1 MSTLPNH
8 PWMVGHALRLYRD
21 AVAAG
26 ATAAEAAVHLA
37 DHVKYIE
44 GLLVNEAEAR
54 GWAVK
59 AYQDERRAVA
69 ETEQLRVELREQ
81 AKPPHVCACPVT
93 AGPKEAHIRLERLK
107 SVFALSLSDEALA
120 ALRAGDEAAWSY
132 VDGAMRELV
141 KQPAGR

>member
-8 PWMVGHALRLYRD
+8 PWMVGRALQLYRD

-26 ATAAEAAVHLA
+26 ATPAEAAVHLA
-37 DHVKYIE
+37 DNIQHIE
-44 GLLVNEAEAR
+44 GLVIGEAEAR
-54 GWAVK
+54 VRAVK

-69 ETEQLRVELREQ
+69 EAEKLRVELREQ
-81 AKPPHVCACPVT
+81 AKPPHVCACPVAT
-93 AGPKEAHIRLERLK
+93 GPKEAHMRLERLK

-120 ALRAGDEAAWSY
+120 ALRADDETAWSY
-132 VDGAMRELV
+132 VDSAMRELV